1 MTTNEL
7 HIGSGEAGRVT
18 LDPDHLTTHAVCLG
32 MTGSGKTGLGIV
44 VLEELARRG
53 TSLLVIDLKGDM
65 LDLLLN
71 FPDLRPGDFRPWLP
85 PDLAREDP
93 ETGAADVASL
103 WRRGLEGSGLGPED
117 LRAVASGVR
126 WQLVTPGLESGAPL
140 DVLPSLSAPREWRPG
155 DDPDGTRERVQSLAG
170 ALLSLVDRGG
180 DPLTDRDM
188 VLLSSVLLE
197 LWSRG
202 ERVDLAR
209 LLAAL
214 ADPPM
219 ERLGVLPL
227 ETMYPRK
234 DRMELVLALNTLLAS
249 PAFGAWTKGAPL
261 DMDGLLGTPGEPRA
275 TIVALAHLDDTQ
287 RFFVLTLLFAEL
299 MAWTRRQPASG
310 SLRALLYV
318 DEVQGILPPHPH
330 DPPTKRPLLT
340 LLKQGRAF
348 GVGAWLATQNPV
360 DLDYKALGNAGVKVV
375 GRLITDR
382 DRGRALEGLG
392 LTALDDGTDADDLV
406 AGLDKR
412 QFLLFDVR
420 AKERVRV
427 FSSRWA
433 MSYLRGPVAAAELG
447 PLVERFAPVAAGSGE
462 GDATGPAPERVGPPA
477 EDRRDE
483 TGAQDHPPVLDA
495 AVRQLFAPPGAG
507 TARPW
512 LLAELS
518 LAVERRSLNLRR
530 ELEERWRIP
539 FDDGGRPDWDGAEL
553 LGEPPGLQETPPEG
567 MTFPPSVPRGLAR
580 SVERAERDVAAWRA
594 RNPVPVL
601 ANRALKLTAEP
612 GEDRE
617 AFLARCLEVAD
628 RADDT
633 AQDRVRARFERRIE
647 TLRRRLE
654 REREELARDRREL
667 DARKAEEKMGIVD
680 GLMSVLLGS
689 GGLRGAARRA
699 GSKTRSAAT
708 KRRMRQRAEAAVEE
722 SVSEIRR
729 LEEELEELEEELVEE
744 IERIAAE
751 SEEKA
756 GRIEEI
762 PVKPRRADV
771 VVQRVAL
778 VWE

>member
-1 MTTNEL
+1 MEARDLYVGT
-7 HIGSGEAGRVT
+7 GEDGPVGLRS
-18 LDPDHLTTHAVCLG
+18 DHLTTHAVCLG

-53 TSLLVIDLKGDM
+53 VPLLVVDLKGDM

-71 FPDLRPGDFRPWLP
+71 FPELRPEDFRPWLP
-85 PDLAREDP
+85 PDLAREAP
-93 ETGAADVASL
+93 EQAAAEVAAL

-117 LRAVASGVR
+117 LRAVAGGVR
-126 WQLVTPGLESGAPL
+126 WQVVTPGLEAGAPL
-140 DVLPSLSAPREWRPG
+140 DVLPSLSAPEGWTPSS
-155 DDPDGTRERVQSLAG
+155 DPDGTRERVQGVAG

-197 LWSRG
+197 LWRQG
-202 ERVDLAR
+202 GRVDLAR

-214 ADPPM
+214 ADPPL

-249 PAFGAWTKGAPL
+249 PAFGAWTRGTPL
-261 DMDGLLGTPGEPRA
+261 DMDLLLGGNGEPRA
-275 TIVALAHLDDTQ
+275 TVVALAHLDEAQ
-287 RFFVLTLLFAEL
+287 RLFVMTLLFSEL

-310 SLRALLYV
+310 ALRALLYV

-360 DLDYKALGNAGVKVV
+360 DLDYKALGNAGIKVV

-382 DRGRALEGLG
+382 DRERALEGLG
-392 LTALDDGTDADDLV
+392 LVTLEDGSDAGDLV
-406 AGLDKR
+406 AGLERR
-412 QFLLFDVR
+412 QFLLHDVR
-420 AKERVRV
+420 AAERLRV

-447 PLVERFAPVAAGSGE
+447 PLVARFAPRVPDPGGGPEAVPAAGPGRE
-462 GDATGPAPERVGPPA
+462 EERRPSPG
-477 EDRRDE
+477 RS
-483 TGAQDHPPVLDA
+483 HPPVLDA
-495 AVRQLFAPPGAG
+495 PIPVLFGRSAG
-507 TARPW
+507 EVAAPW

-518 LAVERRSLNLRR
+518 LTVERRGLNLFRR
-530 ELEERWRIP
+530 FEERWRIP
-539 FDDGGRPDWDGAEL
+539 FDSGGRPDWDAAEPL
-553 LGEPPGLQETPPEG
+553 DGTPDLAERPPEG
-567 MTFPPSVPRGLAR
+567 MVFPRSVPPELAR
-580 SVERAERDVAAWRA
+580 HLGRAAREVVTWRA
-594 RNPVPVL
+594 RVPVPVL
-601 ANRALKLTAEP
+601 ANRALKLAAEA

-617 AFLARCLEVAD
+617 AFLRRCLEVAD
-628 RADDT
+628 RADDA
-633 AQDRVRARFERRIE
+633 AQERARRRFERRIE

-667 DARKAEEKMGIVD
+667 EARKAEEKMGLVD

-699 GSKTRSAAT
+699 GSKTRAAAT
-708 KRRMRQRAEAAVEE
+708 KRRMRRRAEAAVEE
-722 SVSEIRR
+722 SLSEIQRLEAELEDLEEEMVEEIGRIAAQSEAKAER
-729 LEEELEELEEELVEE
+729 LEEV
-744 IERIAAE
+744 
-751 SEEKA
+751 
-756 GRIEEI
+756 
-762 PVKPRRADV
+762 PVRPRRADV
-771 VVQRVAL
+771 VVERLAL